1 MLQKLDVQVSLAE
14 SSNLPFNLGI
24 AFEVRGLWNVPYPQE
39 GIRCKVPRSDELTVW
54 AVRRRGSGPEALRT
68 LRVLDSL
75 GSETGEMR
83 DRRQR
88 CRSCPCESRDDALL
102 VEQGRFF

>member
-1 MLQKLDVQVSLAE
+1 MLQKLDVQVSLAD

-75 GSETGEMR
+75 GSETGEMS
-83 DRRQR
+83 DRRQHR
-88 CRSCPCESRDDALL
+88 RTCLCEGRDDALL